1 METKHTPGPWAVR
14 PQPFREGFKFAVCGE
29 DFWPAAIFSDGRN
42 NAGTAEANA
51 CLIAAAP
58 ELLEALRVVRE
69 ALHECRRYVD
79 ISDDNGFAAYIAGG
93 KAEGV
98 AYDAIDKATGRA

>member
-1 METKHTPGPWAVR
+1 MNTKHTPGPWAVR

-58 ELLEALRVVRE
+58 ELLYALRGLVNCHTGACWQTAE
-69 ALHECRRYVD
+69 ERRRW
-79 ISDDNGFAAYIAGG
+79 FLAADAAIA
-93 KAEGV
+93 KAEGR
-98 AYDAIDKATGRA
+98 T